1 METRIRKYDS
11 GFLELQASAGN
22 EEARLLILPDTGT
35 LVARET
41 RVTYFNPKDNTN
53 ETVVKREVDEKYM
66 HDCVYTLARFFGI
79 LVEEVEK
86 DKTIEYKMISH
97 ETED

>member
-1 METRIRKYDS
+1 METRIKQYDS
-11 GFLELQASAGN
+11 GFLEVQVSAGN
-22 EEARLLILPDTGT
+22 EQARLLILPDTGT

-41 RVTYFNPKDNTN
+41 RVTYFNPEGNTK
-53 ETVVKREVDEKYM
+53 EIVVKREADEKYM